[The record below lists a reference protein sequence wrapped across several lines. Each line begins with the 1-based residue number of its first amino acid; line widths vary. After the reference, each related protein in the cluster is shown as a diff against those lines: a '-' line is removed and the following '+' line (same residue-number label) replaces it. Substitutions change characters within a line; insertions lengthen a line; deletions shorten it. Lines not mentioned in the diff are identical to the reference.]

1 MIYIPLRDKKGQIN
15 SHAHHLCLNLN
26 RLPSRDVIKH
36 NNAAQESTCRK
47 KCAFTMCLR
56 RECARYWL
64 HWIAFL
70 LLHPEET
77 QGEDSDITLQQ
88 AINLASYPP
97 QAILKLINTLM
108 RLLELGDELM
118 ARFSLSFFLSPLLS
132 YRMGEDSVRRNRHD
146 PLIYKACPRNR
157 GTLMSVK
164 NVKNKKVLLVLD
176 SSASIFTKPKTQSM

>member
-15 SHAHHLCLNLN
+15 SHTHHLCLNLN

-36 NNAAQESTCRK
+36 NNAARESTCRK

-77 QGEDSDITLQQ
+77 QGEDSGITLQK

-118 ARFSLSFFLSPLLS
+118 ARFSLSFFSFPPFSLFFLSC
-132 YRMGEDSVRRNRHD
+132 RMVGKTTWGGTGMALWSIRHVQD
-146 PLIYKACPRNR
+146 IEGHWWVWR
-157 GTLMSVK
+157 T
-164 NVKNKKVLLVLD
+164 
-176 SSASIFTKPKTQSM
+176 